1 MIKITRRPPEI
12 CQKIKDSPCNVIP
25 LFASKLKVISLEI
38 MKKIPFISSFTTKIL
53 MNLNINS
60 YKSIPALKGTN
71 TIAQGEALCRKSVL
85 QPKPCRG
92 EIFEQ
97 FGIFVKWMPPF
108 QGSGFKI
115 YLLSQ
120 GWHPVLCYYALS
132 GLKWKNIPFI
142 SSFSTKNSMRWNT
155 NFNQSNPALKG
166 TNTIA
171 QGEALC

>member
-1 MIKITRRPPEI
+1 MLLRPFRA
-12 CQKIKDSPCNVIP
+12 K
-25 LFASKLKVISLEI
+25 

-71 TIAQGEALCRKSVL
+71 TIAQGEALGRKPVL

-120 GWHPVLCYYALS
+120 G
-132 GLKWKNIPFI
+132 
-142 SSFSTKNSMRWNT
+142 
-155 NFNQSNPALKG
+155 
-166 TNTIA
+166 
-171 QGEALC
+171 